1 MPFHAGSGLKDPL
14 SRPLCPGA
22 GMWKGKATKG
32 SRQLQLPMELLAP
45 GQHIHLANSSVLS
58 QRLSSPGCDV
68 LSGTNRA
75 GTVWG
80 VGGEGSQGKWLWGN
94 PPPEKRCL

>member
-1 MPFHAGSGLKDPL
+1 
-14 SRPLCPGA
+14 
-22 GMWKGKATKG
+22 
-32 SRQLQLPMELLAP
+32 MELLAP

-94 PPPEKRCL
+94 PPPEKRCLGCWHLPGPGALVSFTESETVSRNMALPQQMGAL